1 MPRFRQKSPRKPL
14 DSSHLEALALHYA
27 GRYATSRAK
36 LTAYL
41 DRKLRE
47 RGWADDNP
55 PPIARLVERMAALGY
70 VDDAAFAAARGTA
83 LVRRGYGP
91 RRVAQAL
98 DMAGIEGDDRDAALS
113 DSARE
118 QWLAA
123 DNFARRRRIGPY
135 GAGPPVRE
143 DRQKQIAA
151 FVRAGHDFA
160 TAAAWVD
167 SPPGAFPPQPGD
179 TVGIDR

>member
-1 MPRFRQKSPRKPL
+1 MPRFRERSAPKPL

-41 DRKLRE
+41 RRKLRE
-47 RGWADDNP
+47 RGWENDSP
-55 PPIARLVERMAALGY
+55 PPIAQLVERMATLGY
-70 VDDAAFAAARGTA
+70 VDDAAFANARGTA

-98 DMAGIEGDDRDAALS
+98 DMAGIEGADRDDALA
-113 DSARE
+113 DSRRE
-118 QWLAA
+118 AWLAA
-123 DNFARRRRIGPY
+123 DTFARRRRIGPY
-135 GAGPPVRE
+135 GAEAPARE
-143 DRQKQIAA
+143 ARQKQIAA

-160 TAAAWVD
+160 TAALWVD
-167 SPPGAFPPQPGD
+167 SPPGAFPPDPGAD
-179 TVGIDR
+179 IGSDR

>member
-1 MPRFRQKSPRKPL
+1 MPKFRQASVRKAL
-14 DSSHLEALALHYA
+14 NSSHLEALALHYA

-47 RGWADDNP
+47 RGWEEDGP
-55 PPIARLVERMAALGY
+55 PPVAGLVERMAALGY
-70 VDDAAFAAARGTA
+70 VDDAAFATARGTA

-98 DMAGIEGDDRDAALS
+98 DQAGIEAADRAAVLA
-113 DSARE
+113 DTRRE
-118 QWLAA
+118 QWRAA
-123 DNFARRRRIGPY
+123 DTFARRRRIGPY
-135 GAGPPVRE
+135 GTEPPARE

-160 TAAAWVD
+160 TAALWVD
-167 SPPGAFPPQPGD
+167 CQPGAFPEQPGD
-179 TVGIDR
+179 WMESDD